1 MKPEWDFNLGFF
13 KVIQRMSGIEISEEV
28 TESQL
33 EAVCG
38 GPVLLAEAGFFTPI
52 RYNNYDSNLLFCVMK
67 NRFHFSNSKIVVHKT

>member
-1 MKPEWDFNLGFF
+1 
-13 KVIQRMSGIEISEEV
+13 MSGIEISEEV

-52 RYNNYDSNLLFCVMK
+52 RHAERSNHRLQESLREIWLPLCILASQQRHSIVFG
-67 NRFHFSNSKIVVHKT
+67 SKFNI